1 MSDRCTAQKGG
12 IPTNVTVPCKE
23 IGYNLCTQTGCSFES
38 IKNVTNPTYN
48 QNNCCRYNQWL
59 FIVYIT

>member
-48 QNNCCRYNQWL
+48 QNNCCRYSL
-59 FIVYIT
+59 